1 MTGILPINFRRMK
14 EIKMAQSV
22 TRSPMVDTAREV
34 RTDVRNRT
42 LINEQHSTFLPTPT
56 VSAPELAMPDYV
68 EHRDGATE
76 IGRLSAEAVVR
87 EYEATAKEIE
97 SMGKELIEQARQCEA
112 VTRET
117 LAVTAELNEVA
128 ARYRQEAKR
137 VFEQI
142 EGYSLVV
149 AEARKACSELK
160 DKIIVAVGT
169 DGPKQK
175 RT

>member
-1 MTGILPINFRRMK
+1 
-14 EIKMAQSV
+14 
-22 TRSPMVDTAREV
+22 
-34 RTDVRNRT
+34 
-42 LINEQHSTFLPTPT
+42 
-56 VSAPELAMPDYV
+56 MPDYV

-87 EYEATAKEIE
+87 EYEATAREIE
-97 SMGKELIEQARQCEA
+97 SMGKDLIEQARQCEA

-142 EGYSLVV
+142 ESYSLVV
-149 AEARKACSELK
+149 AEARKVCGELK
-160 DKIIVAVGT
+160 DKIVVPVAA
-169 DGPKQK
+169 DGAKQK